1 MARYA
6 VFLTE
11 GAEGDLSEIHRY
23 VARADSPGRADALL
37 ETLVRAAERLATSPE
52 RGRVPD
58 ELESLGI
65 REYRQVT
72 SGPYR
77 LIYRVIREGVF
88 VYLIADGRR
97 DMQSLLRR
105 RLLRS

>member
-1 MARYA
+1 MAPYA

-37 ETLVRAAERLATSPE
+37 ETWVRAAERLAPSPE
-52 RGRVPD
+52 RRRVPG
-58 ELESLGI
+58 ELEALES

-72 SGPYR
+72 SGPY
-77 LIYRVIREGVF
+77 LLVYRVIGQGVF
-88 VYLIADGRR
+88 VYLIAGGRR
-97 DMQSLLRR
+97 DMESLLRR